1 MSESRNARQ
10 IQGGGLSGIAIR
22 RPVFTTMVMLG
33 LIVLGVFGFRQL
45 AIDDMPEV
53 DIPIVV
59 VQTVY
64 PGASPEVM
72 EREVTRRLEESFNP
86 VEGVDRITSQSL
98 ESVSLIIIEFDLER
112 NGDQAAQDI
121 RSRIDLVR
129 RDLPDDIE
137 EPVVLKFDPN
147 QQPILS
153 IALSSSTLSA
163 VELTSLA
170 DETVRRRL
178 EAVNGVGEVQIAGG
192 LEREIRIYLDPE
204 KMQALGISV
213 AEVTGAIQRQNLEV
227 PAGRLERGDQE
238 QLVRVAGRITDPD
251 QFADIIIANRNG
263 QPIRLGQIAHVEDG
277 TEEERSLAFVNGQ
290 RAVSLDIRKVSGANT
305 VAVADDVFKAI
316 DDLREI
322 LPEGTEIQVVRDNSE
337 YIRKSVSSVIH
348 ELLLGALLT
357 VLVVM
362 FFLNDWKATVITSF
376 ALPVS
381 VISSFILMNALDF
394 TLNNL
399 TLMAL
404 SLAIGILIDDA
415 IIVIENIVRH
425 REMGEDRFTAA
436 ARGTREI
443 FLAVVAT
450 TFSIV
455 AVFVPVAFMGGIV
468 GRFFFQFGLT
478 IAFAVLVSLFVSF
491 TLTPML
497 AAHWGVEPHKEL
509 TGFLGV
515 IMRPIVGFNRWFDR
529 QAIKYRGVIEWAL
542 GHRKTTLG
550 IAFASLVGAFMLFPM
565 IGGGFMPTQDS
576 SQFAITF
583 ETPEGSSID
592 YTRRKAEAILAEVHA
607 MEEVAYTYATIAAG
621 FTGTV
626 TQGDIYVRLKPR
638 AERKR
643 TQQELMVATRE
654 RLASIYG
661 VTTGVTEAN
670 TMDGGMKP
678 LQIQVRGPDMDELRR
693 ISNEVAAMM
702 AEIPGIVDIENT
714 LGDRRPEYRVEI
726 DRDVANRLGLDVGQ
740 VTMTVMPLMAGTDV
754 TRWEDPSGEE
764 RDVVIQVGRG
774 RRTSVEDLATLPIA
788 TPIRD
793 ASGMAV
799 TVPLGQ
805 IARIVPSE
813 SPAQIDRQDLQRVG
827 TVAASTSPELSIAE
841 ASAQI
846 RQALSR
852 LDLPP
857 GYSITFGGE
866 TERLEETFGYVIEA
880 LLLAVILIFLIL
892 ASQFESVTHPIA
904 IMLSLPLSLVG
915 VLLALLITGDTLNMM
930 SMIGVIL
937 LMGLVTKN
945 AILLV
950 DNANERRRTEGK
962 DRWTALVE
970 AGQVRLRP
978 IMMTTLAMIFGMLPI
993 ALGLGEG
1000 GGFRAPMA
1008 RAVIGGLITST
1019 MLTLIVVPVAYTYL
1033 DDLGAW
1039 LRRLFRRDRL
1049 QEADAE
1055 VEETE
1060 LTPEPV
1066 A

>member
-670 TMDGGMKP
+670 TMGGRMKP

-866 TERLEETFGYVIEA
+866 TEQLEETFGYVIEA